1 MSSRLDIFSQEA
13 VDEDAVRE
21 EKEKM
26 DMIMR
31 RLMGDVEEEEVIG
44 MIYLVLP
51 LWVGINNAFI
61 LV

>member
-1 MSSRLDIFSQEA
+1 M
-13 VDEDAVRE
+13 DEDAVRE

-61 LV
+61 LVW